1 MLKSIF
7 MKNII
12 KNTYH
17 YHNLT
22 GGQVIYKKLLDKK
35 VKDVFIYTGGA
46 VMPLIDSFYKGKIN
60 YYLNTHE
67 QSGGHAATGYAKST
81 GKPGISI
88 VTSGPGITN
97 SITPLTDATNDST
110 PLIVFSGNVPLS
122 AMGTNAFQECPAVE
136 ITKPITKWS
145 YCVKDVNEL
154 PDVVEEAFKVSTH
167 GKKGSVHID
176 LPKCVLASKY
186 DRNRIKRYNYNKL
199 VDHID
204 MSFSSYNSQY
214 MSYLINNSKRPVL
227 LVGQGCNDY
236 SEKLRKFAIKGNI
249 PVTTTIHAMGV
260 FDEIDNLSLD
270 FLGMHGSVY
279 SNYAIQNS
287 DLIIAIG
294 TRFDDRITGNIEK
307 YAPKAF
313 DANKNGRGGIIHVNK
328 NKKELGNIIDSH
340 FNFNVDC
347 GNFLDSIK
355 LDYKERRDWFSTINK
370 WKNDNPFRY
379 DIDINSMNTQEV
391 ISEINKFL
399 INKKNYIITTGVGN
413 HQMMSAQFIK
423 WRYPKTFIS
432 SGSLGVMGVGL
443 PYAIGCQIA
452 YPDKLVIDIDGDGS
466 FNHTL
471 AELKTVQN
479 YNLPIKIAIMND
491 TNFSMVKAWE
501 KLFFN
506 EQYTATDLN
515 KNPDYVTLAES
526 FGIKGIKCDNRND
539 LSSTIEYFLNY
550 DKAILCEFK
559 VESSLCLPLVSPGA
573 GLDEIIKFGDKNINI
588 NTDLPPN

>member
-7 MKNII
+7 MRNII
-12 KNTYH
+12 KNVRCY
-17 YHNLT
+17 NNMT
-22 GGQVIYKKLLDKK
+22 GGQLIYEKLLERN

-46 VMPLIDSFYKGKIN
+46 VMPLIDSFYNGKIN

-81 GKPGISI
+81 GNPGISI

-110 PLIVFSGNVPLS
+110 PLIIFSGNVPLS
-122 AMGTNAFQECPAVE
+122 VMGTNAFQECPAVE

-154 PDVVEEAFKVSTH
+154 PDVVDEAFKVSTH

-176 LPKCVLASKY
+176 LPKCVLVSEYEKSNKKY
-186 DRNRIKRYNYNKL
+186 KYNKL
-199 VDHID
+199 DEHLT
-204 MSFSSYNSQY
+204 MSSPSYNIDY
-214 MSYLINNSKRPVL
+214 VNHLINNSKKPIL

-236 SEKLRKFAIKGNI
+236 SEDLRKIAIKGNI

-260 FDEIDNLSLD
+260 FDEVNNLSLE

-279 SNYAIQNS
+279 SNYAIQNA

-294 TRFDDRITGNIEK
+294 TRFDDRITGNIKK
-307 YAPKAF
+307 YAPEAF
-313 DANKNGRGGIIHVNK
+313 NAFKNGNGGIIHVNK
-328 NKKELGNIIDSH
+328 NKNEIGKIINSH
-340 FNFNVDC
+340 YNFNVDC
-347 GNFLDSIK
+347 GNFLKSITVE
-355 LDYKERRDWFSTINK
+355 YNERKEWFKTINE
-370 WKNDNPFRY
+370 WKKDNPFKY
-379 DIDINSMNTQEV
+379 HINKDIMNTQEV
-391 ISEINKFL
+391 ISEINNFL
-399 INKKNYIITTGVGN
+399 LKKKNYIVTTGVGN

-443 PYAIGCQIA
+443 PYAIGCQIGN
-452 YPDKLVIDIDGDGS
+452 PDKLVIDIDGDGS

-471 AELKTVQN
+471 AELKTIQN
-479 YNLPIKIAIMND
+479 YKLPIKIAIMND
-491 TNFSMVKAWE
+491 TNFSMVRAWE
-501 KLFFN
+501 KLFFK

-515 KNPDYVTLAES
+515 KNPDYANLAES
-526 FGIKGIKCDNRND
+526 FGIKGIKCDNRHD
-539 LSSTIEYFLNY
+539 LKSTIEYFLNY
-550 DKAILCEFK
+550 EDAILCEFK
-559 VESSLCLPLVSPGA
+559 VESNLCLPLVSPGA
-573 GLDEIIKFGDKNINI
+573 ALDDIIKFNNNNIKV
-588 NTDLPPN
+588 NTNLPPN